1 MFGSRAG
8 FAAKFIPMPTMSWVK
23 SSADGCLVKAD
34 IRLNV
39 MTNPFRDVGDGVAHV
54 LRPVW
59 VSVLKLQP
67 RKHIVEFIRGGS
79 KGDAIIEID
88 AAITQSKKLGAQQIM
103 STKTAKMQGRAVEN
117 ILQTFLPAR
126 R

>member
-1 MFGSRAG
+1 
-8 FAAKFIPMPTMSWVK
+8 
-23 SSADGCLVKAD
+23 
-34 IRLNV
+34 

-54 LRPVW
+54 IRPFW

-67 RKHIVEFIRGGS
+67 GKHILEFIRGGS
-79 KGDAIIEID
+79 ECDAIIEID
-88 AAITQSKKLGAQQIM
+88 TAITQSKKLGAQQIM